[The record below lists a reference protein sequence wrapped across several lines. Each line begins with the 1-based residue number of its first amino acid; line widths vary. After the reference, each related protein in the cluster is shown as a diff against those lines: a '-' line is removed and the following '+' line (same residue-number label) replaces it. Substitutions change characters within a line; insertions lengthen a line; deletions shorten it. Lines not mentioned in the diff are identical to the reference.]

1 VVNFLKANARPI
13 SDIRQSQV
21 VKEVGQQA
29 AAEMAATLRIDELV
43 LTDAQLSQVRN
54 EGMASLAPAPHRTAR
69 ASDMTSACHLK

>member
-1 VVNFLKANARPI
+1 VVNFLEANARPI

-29 AAEMAATLRIDELV
+29 AEEMAATLRIDELV

-54 EGMASLAPAPHRTAR
+54 EGMARRPGQGHPPAICLSTGLLEPQ
-69 ASDMTSACHLK
+69 L